1 MKNSALINDIV
12 SQSADD
18 QTLSEVFSDHF
29 DHIAHP
35 VSVSLGIVL
44 EDKNIEDIV
53 DILRSNGINA
63 IPFYS
68 PKVKDDMSCFVV
80 DGSGIRSP
88 ILSPDDAIKAT
99 ADVFEIMHHHNIK
112 TSRALPV
119 SRENMIPAISKAYHN
134 KLIDVAGNN
143 PSESNLDEFLSLQ
156 LECALQM
163 PSAALQNN
171 GSLYRGGTLGDNPYA
186 ITPHQRRRDGAYASN
201 DVNTALEY
209 ADGKKG
215 NGFSFP
221 EIDVKGRGKTS
232 YGFLYEFAECDGQR
246 FYGMAEIENPY
257 GSEEC
262 KGRAENRPDYETLIV
277 PNRNPLKAVYLKV
290 DDKIV
295 QIADEKGY
303 FSKDL
308 ERFAHIHTPYNTN
321 EKNDFMVERT
331 NRQFADF
338 PVTKYERKNAPL
350 EKDATELSFE
360 GLIFGKDIEK
370 NQDGGYVINN
380 ANLSS
385 MVPKNMGRAQFTGD
399 FMLNNCVVPSEADKL
414 DLSRC
419 SGFVG
424 ISCSDLSS
432 VKNITAPASC
442 NVFFLEN
449 VKLAEGSTLDLSR
462 LKCNRIV
469 FRDQDLSKLK
479 ELKLP
484 EGVDIQYK
492 GNTTLPEK
500 TSTGI
505 SKAALKLAEMRDK
518 LAQHSS
524 QKTADLPATNK
535 TPYRQQNTALDFQVL
550 NLYQKIIQNVN

>member
-1 MKNSALINDIV
+1 MKNPVLIKDIV
-12 SQSADD
+12 SQSADA

-35 VSVSLGIVL
+35 VSVSLGLVL
-44 EDKNIEDIV
+44 KDKNIKDIV
-53 DILRSNGINA
+53 DILRSSGINA
-63 IPFYS
+63 IPFYNS
-68 PKVKDDMSCFVV
+68 KVKDDMSCFVV
-80 DGSGIRSP
+80 DGSGVRSP
-88 ILSPDDAIKAT
+88 LLSPEDAIKAT
-99 ADVFEIMHHHNIK
+99 ADLFEIMHQHGIE

-119 SRENMIPAISKAYHN
+119 SRESMIPAVSEAYCN
-134 KLIDVAGNN
+134 KLIDIAANN
-143 PSESNLDEFLSLQ
+143 PSEKNLNEFLSSQ
-156 LECALQM
+156 LEHALQM
-163 PSAALQNN
+163 PSAELKNN
-171 GSLYRGGTLGDNPYA
+171 GSLYRGGTLGDTPYA
-186 ITPHQRRRDGAYASN
+186 ITPHQRKRDGAYASN

-221 EIDVKGRGKTS
+221 EIDVKGHGKTA

-246 FYGMAEIENPY
+246 FYGMAEIENPH

-262 KGRAENRPDYETLIV
+262 KGKAENRPDYETLIV
-277 PNRNPLKAVYLKV
+277 PDRNPLKAVYLKV

-303 FSKDL
+303 FSRDW

-338 PVTKYERKNAPL
+338 PVMKYERKNVPL
-350 EKDATELSFE
+350 EKDVTEVSFE
-360 GLIFGKDIEK
+360 GVIFGKDIVK
-370 NQDGGYVINN
+370 NQDGSYVINN

-385 MVPKNMGRAQFTGD
+385 MVPKSMGKTQFTGD
-399 FMLNNCVVPSEADKL
+399 FNLNNCVIPSETDKL

-424 ISCSDLSS
+424 ISDSDLSS

-449 VKLAEGSTLDLSR
+449 VKLAEGTALDLSH
-462 LKCNRIV
+462 LKCKRIV
-469 FRDQDLSKLK
+469 FRNQDLSKLK

-500 TSTGI
+500 TSAGI
-505 SKAALKLAEMRDK
+505 SKAALKLAEMRSR
-518 LAQHSS
+518 LVQHPSGN
-524 QKTADLPATNK
+524 ADLPRSEKA
-535 TPYRQQNTALDFQVL
+535 PYRPQKEVSGFQSL
-550 NLYQKIIQNVN
+550 YLYQKKIQNTD

>member
-12 SQSADD
+12 SQSADA
-18 QTLSEVFSDHF
+18 QTMSEVFSDHF

-35 VSVSLGIVL
+35 VSVSLGLVL
-44 EDKNIEDIV
+44 KDKNIEDVV
-53 DILRSNGINA
+53 DILRNDGINA
-63 IPFYS
+63 VAFYN

-80 DGSGIRSP
+80 DGSGVRSP
-88 ILSPDDAIKAT
+88 ILSPEDAIKAT
-99 ADVFEIMHHHNIK
+99 ADLFEIMNRHHIE

-119 SRENMIPAISKAYHN
+119 SRESMIPAISTAYHN
-134 KLIDVAGNN
+134 KLIDVTANN
-143 PSESNLDEFLSLQ
+143 PSERNLDEFLSSQ
-156 LECALQM
+156 LEHALQM
-163 PSAALQNN
+163 PSAELKNN
-171 GSLYRGGTLGDNPYA
+171 GSLYRGGTLGDAPYA

-221 EIDVKGRGKTS
+221 EIDVKGHGKAA

-246 FYGMAEIENPY
+246 FYGMAEIENPH
-257 GSEEC
+257 GAEEC

-277 PNRNPLKAVYLKV
+277 PDRNPLKAVYLKAG
-290 DDKIV
+290 DKTV

-303 FSKDL
+303 FSEDWKK
-308 ERFAHIHTPYNTN
+308 FAHIHTPYNTN
-321 EKNDFMVERT
+321 EKNDFMVEHT
-331 NRQFADF
+331 NRQIADF